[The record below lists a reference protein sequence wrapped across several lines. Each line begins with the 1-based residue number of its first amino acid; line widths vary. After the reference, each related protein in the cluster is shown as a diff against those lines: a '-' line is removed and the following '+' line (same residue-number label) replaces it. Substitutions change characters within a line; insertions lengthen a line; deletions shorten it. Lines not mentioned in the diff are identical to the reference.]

1 MEVHHHPHVEKKGF
15 KAYFLEFLMIFLA
28 VTMGFFAENIREK
41 ITEHS
46 DAKEMAQ
53 SLIDDLKKDTTE
65 IYFADSMM
73 NNVVKSANAVI
84 TELNKPHSRQNDSL
98 LQMDG
103 VWNLTTFNF
112 FDPQMG
118 TYEQIKNSGAL
129 RYFPQQLATKMTSY
143 EVDKNYIGRLTDTYM
158 NYFSTE
164 LLPFCLKIE
173 NPRFFDAIQNKRP
186 YDGVIFNPQLND
198 ETLDMLYKQAYQI
211 SNYYSWYVS
220 RMNKHK
226 QLAIELMNALKKDYR
241 LKSQ

>member
-15 KAYFLEFLMIFLA
+15 KEYFLEFLMIFLA
-28 VTMGFFAENIREK
+28 VTLGFIAENIREN
-41 ITEHS
+41 ISEHS
-46 DAKEMAQ
+46 HAKEMAQ
-53 SLIDDLKKDTTE
+53 SLIDDLKKDTAE

-73 NNVVKSANAVI
+73 NDVIKSANNVI
-84 TELNKPHSRQNDSL
+84 AELNKPRAMQNDSL

-103 VWNLTTFNF
+103 VWNLTTRNF

-143 EVDKNYIGRLTDTYM
+143 EVDKNYIGRLSEGYM

-173 NPRFFDAIQNKRP
+173 NPRFIDAIQNKKP
-186 YDGVIFNPQLND
+186 YSGAIFNPQLND
-198 ETLDMLYKQAYQI
+198 ETLDMLYKQAHHI
-211 SNYYSWYVS
+211 KFTYSWYIN

-226 QLAIELMNALKKDYR
+226 ELAIELMNALQKEYN
-241 LKSQ
+241 LKN

>member
-15 KAYFLEFLMIFLA
+15 KEYFLEFLMIFLA
-28 VTMGFFAENIREK
+28 VTLGFIAENIREN
-41 ITEHS
+41 ISEHS
-46 DAKEMAQ
+46 HAKEMAQ

-73 NNVVKSANAVI
+73 NDVVKSANAVI
-84 TELNKPHSRQNDSL
+84 SELNKPPSRQNDSL

-118 TYEQIKNSGAL
+118 SYEQIKNSGAL

-143 EVDKNYIGRLTDTYM
+143 EVDKNYLGRLTDTYM

-186 YDGVIFNPQLND
+186 YSGVIFNPQLND

-211 SNYYSWYVS
+211 RNNYSWYVS

-226 QLAIELMNALKKDYR
+226 QLAVELMNALKKVYH
-241 LKSQ
+241 LKNQ